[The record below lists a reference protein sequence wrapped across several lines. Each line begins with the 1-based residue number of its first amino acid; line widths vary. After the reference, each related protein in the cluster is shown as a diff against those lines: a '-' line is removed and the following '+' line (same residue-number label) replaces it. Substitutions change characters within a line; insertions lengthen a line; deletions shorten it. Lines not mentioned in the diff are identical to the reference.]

1 MLGYVARRVPSALL
15 VLVVASVVIFFIL
28 RLIPGDPAVV
38 LAGADADPATIDA
51 IRTQLGLDKPL
62 VQQYLLWI
70 SGLLTG
76 DPGRSYILRAPI
88 SDLIGA
94 SAANTAALAIAAV
107 ILALTFGGAS
117 GIYLGTTRKR
127 GLSTVITFLNS
138 FAFAVPPYVVGL
150 FLALVFSVTFRL
162 LPSVGN
168 GPGLAD
174 PIGMLPHLVLP
185 AVTLAI
191 PTGAT
196 IARFLAASMRQ
207 QREEEFVVAGIAR
220 GLTANSLFRRHVL
233 PNSLPPV
240 LTILGIQIAQLLA
253 GAIIVEVIFA
263 WPGIGQLILTSVQ
276 TRDFLLTQDLLLL
289 AVTIFVAMQLI
300 TDLAEAA
307 VDPRVRLRIAA

>member
-1 MLGYVARRVPSALL
+1 MLGYIMRRVPSALL
-15 VLVVASVVIFFIL
+15 VLFVGSIIIFFVL

-38 LAGADADPATIDA
+38 LAGADADPATVDA
-51 IRTQLGLDKPL
+51 IRTQLGLDKSLPE
-62 VQQYLLWI
+62 QYLLWI
-70 SGLLTG
+70 GGLLSG
-76 DPGRSYILRAPI
+76 NPGRSYILRAPI

-94 SAANTAALAIAAV
+94 SLANTGALALAAIV
-107 ILALTFGGAS
+107 LALVFGGAS
-117 GIYLGTTRKR
+117 GVFLGVARKR
-127 GLSTVITFLNS
+127 GLSTVVTFLNS

-150 FLALVFSVTFRL
+150 FLALVFSVNLRV

-168 GPGLAD
+168 GPGLSD
-174 PIGMLPHLVLP
+174 PIGMLPFLVLP

-196 IARFLAASMRQ
+196 LARFLAASMRQ

-220 GLTANSLFRRHVL
+220 GLLPVRLFRHHVL
-233 PNSLPPV
+233 PNALPPV

-263 WPGIGQLILTSVQ
+263 WPGVGQLILTSVQ

-289 AVTIFVAMQLI
+289 AVTIFVLMQTL

-307 VDPRVRLRIAA
+307 VDPRVRLRMAA